1 MKLMICGKGGSGKST
16 ITALLAREYAAEGKR
31 VVVLDTDV
39 SNVGLHRILGTAAP
53 PDLTGYFSGKRSMR
67 EAMRNARQNGIPR
80 GTPLLGTWTFDTIP
94 PEYLSENGGV
104 ALVSVG
110 KIRDAPQFGKGRW
123 IGLAR
128 QFLAGLDLAADDRVI
143 IDTDAGVEHL
153 ARKMGEA
160 CDAILMVVDPSYESI
175 CLAATVSGMADQVHV
190 PVYFVLNKTDA
201 RSSAFL
207 RNALP
212 DSFRI
217 IADFG
222 QDRAIL
228 EAGFTGC
235 PLPSGNPAAVSVIEM
250 IERVHAAQS
259 GCAP

>member
-80 GTPLLGTWTFDTIP
+80 GTPLLGTWTLTHS

-110 KIRDAPQFGKGRW
+110 KIRDATQFGKGRW

-128 QFLAGLDLAADDRVI
+128 QFLAGLDLPLTIVI

-153 ARKMGEA
+153 ARKMERRA
-160 CDAILMVVDPSYESI
+160 MPSSWSST
-175 CLAATVSGMADQVHV
+175 LA
-190 PVYFVLNKTDA
+190 
-201 RSSAFL
+201 
-207 RNALP
+207 
-212 DSFRI
+212 
-217 IADFG
+217 
-222 QDRAIL
+222 
-228 EAGFTGC
+228 
-235 PLPSGNPAAVSVIEM
+235 
-250 IERVHAAQS
+250 
-259 GCAP
+259 